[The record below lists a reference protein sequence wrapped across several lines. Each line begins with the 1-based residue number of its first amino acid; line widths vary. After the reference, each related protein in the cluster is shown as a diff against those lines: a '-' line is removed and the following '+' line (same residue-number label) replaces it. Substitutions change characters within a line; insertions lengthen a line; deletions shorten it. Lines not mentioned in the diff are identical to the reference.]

1 MPRLSI
7 LLAVAAA
14 VQLGAQSS
22 KPVPDSVATDSAGA
36 QRLVGVRVS
45 VARTDQSVQR
55 APWAIGVQTKADLA
69 GARSTLGIDEALPN
83 IPGVYVANR
92 YNYAL
97 DQRLS
102 IRGAGARAN
111 FGLRGVK
118 VLLDGVPQSLP
129 DGQSQ
134 LTNIDLADIARVEVL
149 RGSASSLYGNG
160 SGGVIAMFTDLSS
173 PDRLSTS
180 ARVTGG
186 SFGLNKQQLRASG
199 RSGDVVGSLSLSRT
213 SLDGFRQ
220 YSRAET
226 RQLMGALDY
235 ALTGTDMLSLRFA
248 AATTPTAEN
257 PGALTAAEYAK
268 NPDSAAAANVQR
280 GASRAVSQEQ
290 LSLRYHHADG
300 RNDYA
305 AVAYVQRRLV
315 DNPLATSPPA
325 PAGTLNGTRSTLS
338 RWVTGVRL
346 DGSRPLWESP
356 VAPRL
361 ALGADFQQSGDLRKN
376 QRTTGGRVAA
386 VSDTLLVN
394 QNEIVSAIGAFSQLL
409 WSPLAPL
416 APLTVSTGL
425 RYDALTFAV
434 RDHFFGDKAD
444 NSGTRSMAAT
454 TGHIGAT
461 WAANDALTPYVT
473 WSTAF
478 ESPTTTELSS
488 RPDGQGGFNP
498 DLGPQRIRT
507 IEGGA
512 RGAVGTRFSYTL
524 SVFQSSADDAIIQ
537 YLETNG
543 RAYFRNAGRTRN
555 RGLEAGVGVRAA
567 SWLDLSASYTR
578 ASYIFATYRVPRGA
592 VTDTLDGKTQAG
604 IPEHFLRLIARA
616 HWGALSLDADH
627 TLSTALWADDRNTQR
642 IPGWGRGVVNFRA
655 AWSGPLEGV
664 SRDLRVMPFAA
675 VNNLLDES
683 YIGAVTL
690 NGAGARTIEPAPRR
704 NFYFG
709 LEMGW
714 RAVR

>member
-1 MPRLSI
+1 MFRKQILAALLIAARLN
-7 LLAVAAA
+7 
-14 VQLGAQSS
+14 AQSTKS
-22 KPVPDSVATDSAGA
+22 ATDSAKTDSAAA
-36 QRLVGVRVS
+36 QRLAGVRVS
-45 VARTDQSVQR
+45 VARSDQSAQR
-55 APWAIGVQTKADLA
+55 APWAIGVQTKADLS
-69 GARSTLGIDEALPN
+69 GARATLGIDEALPN

-160 SGGVIAMFTDLSS
+160 SGGVISMTTDLSS
-173 PDRLSTS
+173 PDRLGMT
-180 ARVTGG
+180 ARYTGG
-186 SFGLNKQQLRASG
+186 SFGLSKYQLRSAG
-199 RSGDVVGSLSLSRT
+199 RTGDLVGSLSLSRT
-213 SLDGFRQ
+213 TVDGFRQ
-220 YSRAET
+220 YSRGDT

-235 ALTGTDMLSLRFA
+235 ALSANDALSLRVGA
-248 AATTPTAEN
+248 AATPTAEN

-268 NPDSAAAANVQR
+268 NPDSAAAVNVQR

-290 LSLRYHHADG
+290 LSLRYHHADA
-300 RNDYA
+300 RSDYA

-325 PAGTLNGTRSTLS
+325 PTGALNGMRSTLS

-346 DGSRPLWESP
+346 DGSRTLWDAP
-356 VAPRL
+356 TAPRL
-361 ALGADFQQSGDLRKN
+361 AVGADFQQSGDLRRN
-376 QRTTGGRVAA
+376 QRNTAGKIQAA
-386 VSDTLLVN
+386 TDTLLVN

-416 APLTVSTGL
+416 TVSAGL
-425 RYDALTFAV
+425 RYDDLTFQV

-444 NSGTRSMAAT
+444 NSGTRAMSAT
-454 TGHIGAT
+454 TGHLGAT
-461 WAANDALTPYVT
+461 WVVNDALTPYAT

-498 DLGPQRIRT
+498 DLGPQRIHT

-512 RGAVGTRFSYTL
+512 RGALGARTSYTL
-524 SVFQSSADDAIIQ
+524 SVFQSYADDAIIQ

-555 RGLEAGVGVRAA
+555 RGIEAGAGVRAA
-567 SWLDLSASYTR
+567 SWLDLSAAYTW
-578 ASYIFATYRVPRGA
+578 ANYIFDRYRVQRGA

-616 HWGALSLDADH
+616 HWGNYTLDADH
-627 TLSTALWADDRNTQR
+627 TRSTALWADDRNTQR
-642 IPGWGRGVVNFRA
+642 IPGWGRGVVNLRA
-655 AWSGPLEGV
+655 AWSGAFTGAW
-664 SRDLRVMPFAA
+664 RDVRVMPFAA
-675 VNNLLDES
+675 VNNLLDEH
-683 YIGAVTL
+683 YVGAVTL

>member
-1 MPRLSI
+1 
-7 LLAVAAA
+7 
-14 VQLGAQSS
+14 
-22 KPVPDSVATDSAGA
+22 
-36 QRLVGVRVS
+36 VRVS
-45 VARTDQSVQR
+45 VARSDQSALR
-55 APWAIGVQTKADLA
+55 APWAIGVQSKADLA
-69 GARSTLGIDEALPN
+69 GARATLGIDEALPN

-102 IRGAGARAN
+102 IRGTGARAN

-160 SGGVIAMFTDLSS
+160 S
-173 PDRLSTS
+173 
-180 ARVTGG
+180 
-186 SFGLNKQQLRASG
+186 FGLNKYQLRTAG
-199 RSGDVVGSLSLSRT
+199 RTGGLVGSLSLSRT
-213 SLDGFRQ
+213 TLDGVRQ
-220 YSRAET
+220 YNHSDT

-235 ALTGTDMLSLRFA
+235 AFTGNDALALRFA
-248 AATTPTAEN
+248 AAATPTAEN
-257 PGALTAAEYAK
+257 PGALTAAEYAM
-268 NPDSAAAANVQR
+268 NPDSAAAVNVQR

-290 LSLRYHHADG
+290 LSLRYHHSDA
-300 RNDYA
+300 RSDYA
-305 AVAYVQRRLV
+305 VVAYVQRRLV

-325 PAGTLNGTRSTLS
+325 PAGALNGTRSTLS
-338 RWVTGVRL
+338 RWVTGIRL
-346 DGSRPLWESP
+346 DGSRTLWDSP
-356 VAPRL
+356 TAPRL
-361 ALGADFQQSGDLRKN
+361 AIGADFQQSGDLRKN
-376 QRTTGGRVAA
+376 QRNTAGKIQA
-386 VSDTLLVN
+386 VTDTLLVN

-416 APLTVSTGL
+416 TVSVGL
-425 RYDALTFAV
+425 RYDDLKFQL

-444 NSGTRSMAAT
+444 NSGTRSMSAT
-454 TGHIGAT
+454 SGHLGAT
-461 WAANDALTPYVT
+461 WVVNDAITPYAT

-478 ESPTTTELSS
+478 ESPTTTELSV

-498 DLGPQRIRT
+498 DLGPQRIHS

-512 RGAVGTRFSYTL
+512 RGALGRSATYTL
-524 SVFQSSADDAIIQ
+524 SVFQSYADDAIIQ

-555 RGLEAGVGVRAA
+555 RGIEAGAGLRAA
-567 SWLDLSASYTR
+567 SWLDLAASYTW
-578 ASYIFATYRVPRGA
+578 ANYIFDRYRVTRGA

-604 IPEHFLRLIARA
+604 IPDHFLRLTARA
-616 HWGALSLDADH
+616 HWDDFTVDADH
-627 TLSTALWADDRNTQR
+627 SRSTALWADDRNTQR
-642 IPGWGRGVVNFRA
+642 ILGWGRGVVNLRA
-655 AWSGPLEGV
+655 AWSGAFGGA
-664 SRDLRVMPFAA
+664 SRDFRVMPFAA
-675 VNNLLDES
+675 VNNLLDEQ
-683 YIGAVTL
+683 YVGAVTL

>member
-1 MPRLSI
+1 MFRTSLI
-7 LLAVAAA
+7 VAIAAA
-14 VQLGAQSS
+14 HLGAQAT
-22 KPVPDSVATDSAGA
+22 KPATDSTKTDSAAA
-36 QRLVGVRVS
+36 QRLSGVRVS
-45 VARTDQSVQR
+45 VARGDQSALR
-55 APWAIGVQTKADLA
+55 APWAIGVQTKSDLT
-69 GARSTLGIDEALPN
+69 GARATLGIDEALPN

-134 LTNIDLADIARVEVL
+134 LTNIDLADIARIEVL

-160 SGGVIAMFTDLSS
+160 SGGVISMTTDLSS
-173 PDRLSTS
+173 PDRLNTTARITS
-180 ARVTGG
+180 G
-186 SFGLNKQQLRASG
+186 SFGLNKYQLRTAG
-199 RSGDVVGSLSLSRT
+199 RTGDLVGSLSLSRT
-213 SLDGFRQ
+213 TIDGFRQ
-220 YSRAET
+220 YNHSDM
-226 RQLMGALDY
+226 RQLVGALDY
-235 ALTGTDMLSLRFA
+235 ALTGSDALSLRFA
-248 AATTPTAEN
+248 AASTPTAEN

-268 NPDSAAAANVQR
+268 NPDSAATVNVQR

-290 LSLRYHHADG
+290 LSLRYHHGEA
-300 RNDYA
+300 RSDYS

-325 PAGTLNGTRSTLS
+325 PAGALNGTRSTLS

-346 DGSRPLWESP
+346 DGSRTLGELPT
-356 VAPRL
+356 APRI
-361 ALGADFQQSGDLRKN
+361 AIGADFQQSGDLRKN
-376 QRTTGGRVAA
+376 QRDTGGKILAA
-386 VSDTLLVN
+386 TDTLLVN
-394 QNEIVSAIGAFSQLL
+394 QNEIVSAFGVFSQLQ

-416 APLTVSTGL
+416 TLSAGL
-425 RYDALTFAV
+425 RYDDLTFQV

-444 NSGTRSMAAT
+444 NSGTRSMSAT
-454 TGHIGAT
+454 SGHLGAT
-461 WAANDALTPYVT
+461 WVVNDAITPYAN

-498 DLGPQRIRT
+498 ELGPQRIHT
-507 IEGGA
+507 IEGGS
-512 RGAVGTRFSYTL
+512 RGALGPRVSYTL
-524 SVFQSSADDAIIQ
+524 SVFQSYADDAIVQ

-555 RGLEAGVGVRAA
+555 RGIEAGAGVRAA
-567 SWLDLSASYTR
+567 SWLDLSAAYTW
-578 ASYIFATYRVPRGA
+578 ANYIFDRYRVPRGA
-592 VTDTLDGKTQAG
+592 VTDTLDGKRQAG
-604 IPEHFLRLIARA
+604 IPEHFLRMTARA
-616 HWGALSLDADH
+616 HWESFTLDADH
-627 TLSTALWADDRNTQR
+627 TRSTALWADDRNTQR
-642 IPGWGRGVVNFRA
+642 ILGWGRGVANLRA
-655 AWSGPLEGV
+655 AWSGSLMG
-664 SRDLRVMPFAA
+664 SWRDLRVMPFAA

-683 YIGAVTL
+683 YVGAVTL

-709 LEMGW
+709 LELGW